1 MTTINL
7 YGKLAKKFGSKIKIH
22 LGRLND
28 FVSAVDSVKNG
39 FREELIKMHNEG
51 LDYFY
56 DYGKNEINVLP
67 IFCGSGKALFL
78 IIAIILI
85 IMIVAAAAFMAAAL
99 ASSGA
104 TLAGGGA
111 VTTMSVL
118 SGAAASATLA
128 GGAAIGFGSSFLVGA
143 IMFSFSAAVGMLVS
157 GIQMMMQ
164 KTPDMQQQHAAAGGT
179 VSSISDTTKSYVFNS
194 LGNGATQGG
203 AVPIGYGRYKI
214 GSKII
219 GISVKNYS
227 TNQNYTN
234 EFQNSPIQIPNIY
247 D

>member
-28 FVSAVDSVKNG
+28 FVSAIDSIKNG

-67 IFCGSGKALFL
+67 IFCGSGKAWFL

-85 IMIVAAAAFMAAAL
+85 VLIVVAAAFMAAAL
-99 ASSGA
+99 AASGA

-118 SGAAASATLA
+118 SGAALGGVGVGLGASFA
-128 GGAAIGFGSSFLVGA
+128 VGA
-143 IMFSFSAAVGMLVS
+143 IALGFSAAVGMLVS
-157 GIQMMMQ
+157 GIQMVMQ
-164 KTPDMQQQHAAAGGT
+164 KTPEMQQQHGASGGT
-179 VSSISDTTKSYVFNS
+179 VNSISDTTKSYVFNT

-203 AVPIGYGRYKI
+203 AVPIGYGRCRV

-219 GISVKNYS
+219 GVSVKNYS
-227 TNQNYTN
+227 TNQNYSN
-234 EFQNSPIQIPNIY
+234 EFQSSSIQIPNIY